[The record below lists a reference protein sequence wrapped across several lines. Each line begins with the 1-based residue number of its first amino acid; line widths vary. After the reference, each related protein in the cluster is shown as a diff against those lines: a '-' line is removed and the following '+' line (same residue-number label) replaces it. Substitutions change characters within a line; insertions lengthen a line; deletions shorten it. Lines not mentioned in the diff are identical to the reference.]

1 MADQLGQTLQALRE
15 QILSGQFVGGEKLR
29 EIALA
34 ESIAVS
40 RTLVRLAL
48 SELEREG
55 LVEREPNKGFRVRSY
70 SMDDVADAILV
81 RGELEGMAARRAA
94 ESGLKEPLRRH
105 LTTIVGQMDEI
116 LEAGLERVEHQTRW
130 IDLNG
135 SFHDGI
141 VAASGSPVLQ
151 ETVEQLSRLPLA
163 SSRAVVF
170 DQTDPTKS
178 ISSIARAQDDHRT
191 ILQAIIERQGTR
203 AQACMQ
209 NHALLSSRNKRISID
224 AMRAGQLGP
233 KLPGLDLVTG

>member
-29 EIALA
+29 ETALA
-34 ESIAVS
+34 KGISVS

-70 SMDDVADAILV
+70 SLDDVADAILV
-81 RGELEGMAARRAA
+81 RGELESMAARRAA
-94 ESGLKEPLRRH
+94 EMGLAEPLRAH
-105 LTTIVGQMDEI
+105 LTQIVQEMDEVLRMGFGNI
-116 LEAGLERVEHQTRW
+116 EHQVRW
-130 IDLNG
+130 INLNG
-135 SFHDGI
+135 AFHDGI
-141 VAASGSPVLQ
+141 VAASGSSVLQ

-163 SSRAVVF
+163 SSRAIVF

-178 ISSIARAQDDHRT
+178 ESSIARAQDDHHN
-191 ILQAIIERQGTR
+191 ILQAIIDRQGAR

-209 NHALLSSRNKRISID
+209 SHALLSSRNKRNSID
-224 AMRAGQLGP
+224 AMRQGQLGP
-233 KLPGLDLVTG
+233 KLPGLDLVSG